1 MSDQERISKRGRV
14 NEGRPLKFETAE
26 QLQEK
31 IDEYFQ
37 WADQR
42 EKPYTIGGLAL
53 FLNTDHKTIRNYE
66 AKDQFFQ
73 TMQKARLRII
83 TDKEERLNEGKA
95 TAGIIF
101 DLCNNNSDLY
111 SNKHDEKQRPITI
124 IANNPIKE

>member
-14 NEGRPLKFETAE
+14 NEGRPLNFNSVEE
-26 QLQEK
+26 LQEK
-31 IDEYFQ
+31 IDQYFKYTEEK
-37 WADQR
+37 
-42 EKPYTIGGLAL
+42 EKPMTMTGLAYY
-53 FLNTDHKTIRNYE
+53 LNSDTKTIRTYGKKE
-66 AKDQFFQ
+66 EFFLTIEKAKQRVL
-73 TMQKARLRII
+73 M
-83 TDKEERLNEGKA
+83 DKEERLNEGKA

>member
-1 MSDQERISKRGRV
+1 MSNQEKISKRGRI
-14 NEGRPLKFETAE
+14 NEGRPLKFETVE

-31 IDEYFQ
+31 IDDYFQ
-37 WADQR
+37 WAEQR
-42 EKPYTIGGLAL
+42 EKPYTIAGLAL

-73 TMQKARLRII
+73 TMQKARLKII

-111 SNKHDEKQRPITI
+111 SNKHDDKQRTINI